1 MSSLNKTWPE
11 NTVENKIK
19 WASMSNRP
27 TEFRMLHTT
36 IKEVKKF
43 FETNSGLSLPQIAEE
58 ISKLVDLLLCSGF
71 RSMKEDEAEYAEEV
85 VEIKNVKDKMP
96 DFWFYK
102 GAKRQYWIVDNFV
115 RKYAPYWAE
124 ELLKVSP
131 TYNLAYLISYAA
143 YAFHFRVGNCGEHAM
158 FTLTLL
164 LCGGRD
170 YFSKNDIY
178 GANFVITKRKGNHAQ
193 VLLVRG
199 KRFAQIIK
207 SYFSQTKF
215 SENKE
220 FSVSEFEIKS
230 WTDLIK
236 VNEIII
242 KDYEKAKQEKQN
254 EKNAAGNFYELLS
267 KIDND
272 DIENIHR
279 KLEHEKGENA
289 YIADGFWGKAEH
301 PRERIK
307 NEDTLNFNVHPL
319 DGWGTTPDLKVLFSR
334 ILYEYKDFLLSN
346 FQNP

>member
-27 TEFRMLHTT
+27 AEFRMLHTT

-71 RSMKEDEAEYAEEV
+71 RSEKEDEAEYAEEV

-96 DFWFYK
+96 FYLIYK
-102 GAKRQYWIVDNFV
+102 KKKRQDWIVDNFV
-115 RKYAPYWAE
+115 RKYAPHWAE
-124 ELLKVSP
+124 ELLELSP
-131 TYNLAYLISYAA
+131 TFNLAYLISYAA

-158 FTLTLL
+158 LTLTLL

-170 YFSKNDIY
+170 YFRKNDIY
-178 GANFVITKRKGNHAQ
+178 GANFVITKRSGSNHAQ

-199 KRFAQIIK
+199 KRFAEIIK
-207 SYFSQTKF
+207 SYFSQKKL
-215 SENKE
+215 SESKE
-220 FSVSEFEIKS
+220 FSDLGIKS
-230 WTDLIK
+230 WPDLIK
-236 VNEIII
+236 FNWKVL
-242 KDYEKAKQEKQN
+242 DFYEKAKQEKQK
-254 EKNAAGNFYELLS
+254 EKEYEAAVYFYDLLS
-267 KIDND
+267 IIDDD

-289 YIADGFWGKAEH
+289 YIADGFWGIAER

-307 NEDTLNFNVHPL
+307 NEDTLNFNAAPL
-319 DGWGTTPDLKVLFSR
+319 FRWGRTPDLKVLFSR

-346 FQNP
+346 